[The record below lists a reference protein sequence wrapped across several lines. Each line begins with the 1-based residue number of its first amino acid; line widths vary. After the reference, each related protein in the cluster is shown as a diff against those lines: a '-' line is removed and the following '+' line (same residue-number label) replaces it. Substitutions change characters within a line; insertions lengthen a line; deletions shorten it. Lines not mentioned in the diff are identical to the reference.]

1 MYTAECP
8 ANMCSVRPSIDRTED
23 RIFAV
28 STTVA
33 KTSLFPAQG
42 SIHLFIKYCMHFV
55 TITKTH
61 ALQLMYKHA
70 EIAWSK
76 HNKKACQ
83 ACHTIAGHSFQ
94 ADPHLAPQDCALD
107 WGDFF
112 FNLVSM
118 CIMYAHFNKA
128 TASGEGSTAVV
139 FSMSIAAVDVV
150 LLAVR
155 WLWYEHFFMHR

>member
-1 MYTAECP
+1 MVRHLVRHPRIVRSAKHFADVFLMYTAECP

-70 EIAWSK
+70 ELHGQNTTRK
-76 HNKKACQ
+76 HVRPVTQ
-83 ACHTIAGHSFQ
+83 LQG
-94 ADPHLAPQDCALD
+94 
-107 WGDFF
+107 
-112 FNLVSM
+112 
-118 CIMYAHFNKA
+118 
-128 TASGEGSTAVV
+128 TASRQIPIWHRKTVPWTGETSSSTWSPCASCMPISTKQLQAARAVPQW
-139 FSMSIAAVDVV
+139 SSA
-150 LLAVR
+150 
-155 WLWYEHFFMHR
+155 